1 MLTKR
6 DIIILKKNRFL
17 IRQNKLLIK
26 YNKEL
31 KDNVSDSI
39 SFISELIKNRK

>member
-17 IRQNKLLIK
+17 IRQNKQLK
-26 YNKEL
+26 KWNFEL

-39 SFISELIKNRK
+39 NFISDAD

>member
-17 IRQNKLLIK
+17 IRQNKILTK

-31 KDNVSDSI
+31 KDNVHETI
-39 SFISELIKNRK
+39 NFISELIKNRK